1 MDLWKLLFI
10 PIFILEIFQVTLEMQ
25 ASLCKVKLWSLITF
39 DIVVLKVING

>member
-25 ASLCKVKLWSLITF
+25 ASLGKVKLWSLITF